1 MKTLTL
7 ELPDDVYERAERR
20 ASDRGTSLRQ
30 EAVEW
35 LATFSGPAD
44 DQALAVARARMQKL
58 FRTVKGFRMTP
69 KISREELY
77 ERGQDYDGVRV
88 VNPFR
93 SVPAVAPPA

>member
-35 LATFSGPAD
+35 VARFSGAAD
-44 DQALAVARARMQKL
+44 DEALVVARTRMQEL
-58 FRTVKGFRMTP
+58 FQTVRGFRITP

-77 ERGQDYDGVRV
+77 ERGSLR
-88 VNPFR
+88 
-93 SVPAVAPPA
+93 

>member
-7 ELPDDVYERAERR
+7 DLPDDVYERAERR

-35 LATFSGPAD
+35 LARFSGTAD
-44 DQALAVARARMQKL
+44 DQALAAARARMQEL
-58 FRTVKGFRMTP
+58 FRTVRGFRMTP

-77 ERGQDYDGVRV
+77 ERGSLR
-88 VNPFR
+88 
-93 SVPAVAPPA
+93 

>member
-1 MKTLTL
+1 MKTLIL

-30 EAVEW
+30 EAAEW
-35 LATFSGPAD
+35 LEDYSGAAD
-44 DQALAVARARMQKL
+44 DRTLVAARTRMREL

-77 ERGQDYDGVRV
+77 ER
-88 VNPFR
+88 R
-93 SVPAVAPPA
+93 SLR

>member
-7 ELPDDVYERAERR
+7 ELPDEVYEGAERR
-20 ASDRGTSLRQ
+20 ASDVGSSLRQ

-35 LATFSGPAD
+35 LARYSGAAD
-44 DQALAVARARMQKL
+44 DQAQAAARTRMLEL

-77 ERGQDYDGVRV
+77 ERGSLR
-88 VNPFR
+88 
-93 SVPAVAPPA
+93 